1 MLQSVATFVDSNLGT
16 VVVNRQDEAV
26 KTDYSRLDR
35 TPFTRHAVGSLR
47 AIVVGAGALGNEVVK
62 ALGLVGIGEVLVVD
76 PDSVEPSNLTRSVL
90 FRTPQA
96 AGRNKAEALR
106 EASTALFPD
115 TDWRAIGRE
124 FADVGFGEMAA
135 ADIVFGCVDN
145 DLARLEI
152 AYAAAK
158 LDRPVSD
165 GGLGAADTARGRVT
179 WFPGRKSA
187 CYSCRLRSQT
197 RRELLTQWESPRYSC
212 WGDPSAADAKFLS
225 STPTMAAIIGSM
237 QVEIGLKHLLE
248 QRRSGAASSFSIDLS
263 LSTPIAM
270 NSIEVK
276 QSPSCPFH
284 QEPQNV
290 LVSAPA
296 AANFHDILASAEVPF
311 PEARPV
317 VLLDWPICTQ
327 AECEDCGRRWEPFR
341 RAAALRRSGRCPHCQ
356 SRRVREHETMQRIDA
371 NSAWAARTPSELGL
385 PTSHLHTIAFEQG
398 DAS

>member
-1 MLQSVATFVDSNLGT
+1 MGT
-16 VVVNRQDEAV
+16 VVVNQQDEAV

-35 TPFTRHAVGSLR
+35 TPFARHAVGALR

-62 ALGLVGIGEVLVVD
+62 ALGLVGVGGVLLVD

-90 FRTPQA
+90 FRTPEA

-106 EASTALFPD
+106 DASTALFPD
-115 TDWRAIGRE
+115 TGWSAIGLE
-124 FADVGFGEMAA
+124 FADVGFGELAA

-145 DLARLEI
+145 DMARLEI

-179 WFPGRKSA
+179 WFPGRHEA

-197 RRELLTQWESPRYSC
+197 RRELLTQLESPRYSC
-212 WGDPSAADAKFLS
+212 WGDPPAADAEFLS

-248 QRRSGAASSFSIDLS
+248 QRRSGATSSFSIDVS
-263 LSTPIAM
+263 LSAPIAM
-270 NSIEVK
+270 NSIELK
-276 QSPSCPFH
+276 RSPSCPFH
-284 QEPQNV
+284 EQPEGV
-290 LVSAPA
+290 LVPASAS
-296 AANFHDILASAEVPF
+296 ANFHDILASAPAPF
-311 PEARPV
+311 PGARPV

-327 AECEDCGRRWEPFR
+327 ADCEDCGRRWEPFR
-341 RAAALRRSGRCPHCQ
+341 RAAALRRSGRCPYCR
-356 SRRVREHETMQRIDA
+356 SRRVREHDTIQRID
-371 NSAWAARTPSELGL
+371 SSSVWAARTPAELGV
-385 PTSHLHTIAFEQG
+385 PTSHLHTVAFEQG